1 MQILYVEDNKT
12 DVDLTRHKLRRQAP
26 DFQLET
32 AETLAGAYTR
42 LEHLESAPLDLVMVD
57 VRLPDGDGLELLRH
71 IRETNLPT
79 AVVVIT
85 GTGDEDVAVSAI
97 KGGADDYVAKRQ
109 GYLERLPLT
118 LHSALQHYRAAATRR
133 AKALRVLY
141 AEHNHAVVDETR
153 QYLSA
158 TAPNIDID
166 VVTTE
171 MELRCK
177 IDDRVTER
185 YDVLLLD
192 CQLSE
197 FSVLEVLR
205 DLRITRGLDIPVV
218 LLTTAGDEPLALR
231 ASEFGVTSYVLNNQ
245 GYLYQLARK
254 LEFAKTRAEELRRE
268 NALRESEERYRAV
281 FELSV
286 LGISQADADGRILR
300 VNDAF
305 CRIVGYEREELIGKS
320 FRDITHPEDQEDN
333 FEKFQKLTRGESDH
347 MYVQKRYVRKDG
359 SLVWVDIKASPVRNS
374 AGRALYTVAMIEDI
388 TDRMRAERRF
398 RDLLES
404 APDAAVIVDH
414 SGKIMR
420 VNSQT
425 EALFGYNRIE
435 LLGEPMEVL
444 MPSRF
449 RERHSVHLESYF
461 KDPKVRPMGSGL
473 ELLGLRKDGSEI
485 PVEINLSPLVTDEGT
500 LVIGVIRDVTE
511 RKVFEDALRKSEA
524 KNRAMLMA
532 LPDLMFLNSNDGIY
546 LDYYARDNNELYA
559 APTEFLGKHFRDIF
573 PQELAQKFERG
584 IALAAGS
591 REPVVT
597 EYSLNAGS
605 EEFYYECRMVSCE
618 NDTVLSIVRN
628 ITERKKAEERLRC
641 YFDLPLAGMA
651 ITSPDT
657 IFIEV
662 NQKLCDMFGYSSDEL
677 IGKSWQD
684 VTHPDDIDENI
695 RLLEQTKR
703 GETEG
708 YSMEKRF
715 IHRDGQIVY
724 TDISAQCVRRSD
736 HTVDYLVLIVQDITE
751 RKLTEVAKQK
761 TEQQYEALV
770 HSIDGIVWECD
781 YPNLQF
787 TFVSKQAERIL
798 GHSVEA
804 LTKEPQFWSEHLYAE
819 DRGPVL
825 QSCRKAAQERGDHEF
840 DFRMFAA
847 DGHLVW
853 LTCIATAEVLHNGS
867 LVLRGLMVDITERKQ
882 EESLR
887 IGQSQILEMIAA
899 AAPLPDILKDV
910 VRLIESQATGMIC
923 SVLLL
928 DSDGVRIRHGAAP
941 SLPEEFR
948 AAIDGISIGP
958 RAGSCGTAMYLG
970 EKVVV
975 TDTSTDPLWED
986 YRGLA
991 NQYGLRACWSTPIRS
1006 EQGKVLGTFAMY
1018 YRESRA
1024 PSPREEYL
1032 VDIATHLAGIAIDR
1046 QQARETLRDSEERF
1060 RQLTE
1065 NIGAVFFMGEGF
1077 KEGLL
1082 ERLVYVSPAY
1092 ETIWGKS
1099 REEIYRNPRSWF
1111 QSVHPEDR
1119 NQLRAQLGTISKAE
1133 FDEEYRIIRPDNAVR
1148 WVHHRVFPIYNQVG
1162 ELYRVAGI
1170 VEDISERKRSEAKLQ
1185 AVLREV
1191 EQLKE
1196 QLHAENVYLQEEIM
1210 VAHNFGEIIGRSE
1223 ALQKTLRQA
1232 QQVAPLDTTVLLLG
1246 ETGTGKELLAHAIHN
1261 LNPRK
1266 HRPLVK
1272 VNCATLPGQ
1281 LIESEL
1287 FGHERGA
1294 FTGAMNRRVGRFEI
1308 ANGGTVF
1315 LDEIGELPLDLQT
1328 KLLRVLQEGE
1338 FERLGSSN
1346 TIKVDVRVIAATN
1359 RDLDE
1364 AVRKGTFRADLYY
1377 RLNIFPIMVPPLRDR
1392 QEDIPMLVIHFLKQL
1407 GMKLGKRI
1415 DSIPQDTMDSLQNYH
1430 WPGNIRELRNVI
1442 ERASIVSQGTQL
1454 RLLDTLEYYPPTQA
1468 TQPLPPPIAPM
1479 AAAAPETLDE
1489 SQRQLIVR
1497 TLEKTYWRVEGPVGA
1512 AALLGVHPNTL
1523 RSRMKKLGIAKPKFK
1538 EHV

>member
-1 MQILYVEDNKT
+1 M
-12 DVDLTRHKLRRQAP
+12 
-26 DFQLET
+26 
-32 AETLAGAYTR
+32 
-42 LEHLESAPLDLVMVD
+42 
-57 VRLPDGDGLELLRH
+57 
-71 IRETNLPT
+71 
-79 AVVVIT
+79 
-85 GTGDEDVAVSAI
+85 
-97 KGGADDYVAKRQ
+97 
-109 GYLERLPLT
+109 
-118 LHSALQHYRAAATRR
+118 
-133 AKALRVLY
+133 
-141 AEHNHAVVDETR
+141 
-153 QYLSA
+153 
-158 TAPNIDID
+158 
-166 VVTTE
+166 
-171 MELRCK
+171 CK
-177 IDDRVTER
+177 
-185 YDVLLLD
+185 
-192 CQLSE
+192 
-197 FSVLEVLR
+197 
-205 DLRITRGLDIPVV
+205 
-218 LLTTAGDEPLALR
+218 
-231 ASEFGVTSYVLNNQ
+231 
-245 GYLYQLARK
+245 
-254 LEFAKTRAEELRRE
+254 
-268 NALRESEERYRAV
+268 
-281 FELSV
+281 
-286 LGISQADADGRILR
+286 
-300 VNDAF
+300 
-305 CRIVGYEREELIGKS
+305 
-320 FRDITHPEDQEDN
+320 
-333 FEKFQKLTRGESDH
+333 
-347 MYVQKRYVRKDG
+347 KRYLRKDG
-359 SLVWVDIKASPVRNS
+359 SPVWVDVKASAVGNS
-374 AGRALYTVAMIEDI
+374 AGRTLYTVAMIEDI
-388 TDRMRAERRF
+388 TERMRAERRF

-404 APDAAVIVDH
+404 APDAAVIIDPG
-414 SGKIMR
+414 GKIMR

-449 RERHSVHLESYF
+449 RERHSVHLKNYF
-461 KDPKVRPMGSGL
+461 KDPKIRPMGSGL

-511 RKVFEDALRKSEA
+511 RKVFEDALRRSEA

-559 APTEFLGKHFRDIF
+559 PPTQFLGKHIRDIF

-597 EYSLNAGS
+597 EYSINVDG
-605 EEFYYECRMVSCE
+605 EELYYECRMVSCE
-618 NDTVLSIVRN
+618 NDSVLSIVRD
-628 ITERKKAEERLRC
+628 ITERKEAEERVRC

-657 IFIEV
+657 MFLEV
-662 NQKLCDMFGYSSDEL
+662 NQKLCDMLGYSSDEL
-677 IGKSWQD
+677 IGKSWKD

-695 RLLEQTKR
+695 RLLDQTKR
-703 GETEG
+703 GENEG

-715 IHRDGQIVY
+715 IHRDGQMVY
-724 TDISAQCVRRSD
+724 TDISAQCVRHSD
-736 HTVDYLVLIVQDITE
+736 HTIDYLVLIVQDITE
-751 RKLTEVAKQK
+751 RKLAEVAKQK
-761 TEQQYEALV
+761 TEQQYASLV

-781 YPNLQF
+781 YPNLRF

-798 GHSVEA
+798 GHSVRA
-804 LTKEPQFWSEHLYAE
+804 LTEEPQFWSEYLYAE
-819 DRGPVL
+819 DREHVL
-825 QSCRKAAQERGDHEF
+825 RSCRKAAQERGDHEF

-853 LTCIATAEVLHNGS
+853 LTCIATAEVLDNGS

-887 IGQSQILEMIAA
+887 SGQRQILEMIAA
-899 AAPLPDILKDV
+899 AARLPDILTSV
-910 VRLIESQATGMIC
+910 VQLVESQASGMTC

-948 AAIDGISIGP
+948 AAMDGVSIGP

-991 NQYGLRACWSTPIRS
+991 SQYGLRACWSTPIRS

-1024 PSPREEYL
+1024 PSSREEYL

-1077 KEGLL
+1077 KEGLM

-1099 REEIYRNPRSWF
+1099 REELYRNPRSWF
-1111 QSVHPEDR
+1111 ESVHRDDQ
-1119 NQLRAQLGTISKAE
+1119 NHLKTQLEKISKAE
-1133 FDEEYRIIRPDNAVR
+1133 FDEEYRIVRPDNAVR
-1148 WVHHRVFPIYNQVG
+1148 WVHHRVFPIYNQLG
-1162 ELYRVAGI
+1162 ELYRIAGI

-1185 AVLREV
+1185 AVLKEV

-1196 QLHAENVYLQEEIM
+1196 QLHAENIYLQEEIM

-1246 ETGTGKELLAHAIHN
+1246 ETGTGKELLAYAIHN

-1272 VNCATLPGQ
+1272 VNCATLPAQ

-1294 FTGAMNRRVGRFEI
+1294 FTGAMNRRIGRFEI
-1308 ANGGTVF
+1308 ANGGTIF

-1328 KLLRVLQEGE
+1328 KLLRVFTGG
-1338 FERLGSSN
+1338 R
-1346 TIKVDVRVIAATN
+1346 
-1359 RDLDE
+1359 
-1364 AVRKGTFRADLYY
+1364 
-1377 RLNIFPIMVPPLRDR
+1377 
-1392 QEDIPMLVIHFLKQL
+1392 
-1407 GMKLGKRI
+1407 
-1415 DSIPQDTMDSLQNYH
+1415 
-1430 WPGNIRELRNVI
+1430 
-1442 ERASIVSQGTQL
+1442 
-1454 RLLDTLEYYPPTQA
+1454 
-1468 TQPLPPPIAPM
+1468 
-1479 AAAAPETLDE
+1479 
-1489 SQRQLIVR
+1489 VR
-1497 TLEKTYWRVEGPVGA
+1497 TTGQQQHNQSRRTRNRCYQS
-1512 AALLGVHPNTL
+1512 
-1523 RSRMKKLGIAKPKFK
+1523 RS
-1538 EHV
+1538 